1 MRAHCAGIV
10 ACWLALRSLRGEELV
25 AGDTDGRA
33 GGRAREALCSCLCL
47 RDSNGAEHTV
57 HSTTA
62 SYPPEHQV
70 HRALVVI
77 PALATIA
84 ILENRFRIAGL
95 ETRAEYYGSGIGHV
109 AAPHKGAI
117 RTASLRL
124 AATFAIQRSLSN
136 RLRESPLRL
145 ENIRK
150 LFLSIDI
157 TLMLH
162 RARSSGALAGHSIHP
177 AR

>member
-1 MRAHCAGIV
+1 MRWYRCLLAGTSF
-10 ACWLALRSLRGEELV
+10 APRRELV
-25 AGDTDGRA
+25 ADGRA

-95 ETRAEYYGSGIGHV
+95 ATRAEYYGSGISHV

-124 AATFAIQRSLSN
+124 AATFAIQPPSGITAAPGKYSEIIFEHRYNANAPPRTIFRCARRTLHSSSAIMRPLS
-136 RLRESPLRL
+136 
-145 ENIRK
+145 
-150 LFLSIDI
+150 
-157 TLMLH
+157 
-162 RARSSGALAGHSIHP
+162 
-177 AR
+177 

>member
-1 MRAHCAGIV
+1 M
-10 ACWLALRSLRGEELV
+10 

-33 GGRAREALCSCLCL
+33 GGRAQEALCSCLCL

-84 ILENRFRIAGL
+84 ILENRFRIAGMA
-95 ETRAEYYGSGIGHV
+95 TRAEYYGSGISHV

-124 AATFAIQRSLSN
+124 AATFPFRC
-136 RLRESPLRL
+136 
-145 ENIRK
+145 
-150 LFLSIDI
+150 
-157 TLMLH
+157 
-162 RARSSGALAGHSIHP
+162 SGAPSRPVNRNEGMIFEIRYSSLQIFPFS
-177 AR
+177 